1 MSNDLNFPKGAYLFR
16 EGETARYA
24 YVLKSGA
31 IEIVKMGVD
40 GEAVLTELEEPNQIF
55 SEMGIID
62 VYEAPVLEQKTD
74 AVVTVDKPNFLDYV
88 TKNPQAFIIL

>member
-24 YVLKSGA
+24 YVLKSGS

-40 GEAVLTELEEPNQIF
+40 GETVLTELEEQ
-55 SEMGIID
+55 
-62 VYEAPVLEQKTD
+62 
-74 AVVTVDKPNFLDYV
+74 
-88 TKNPQAFIIL
+88 TKYLVKWQS